1 MKLDEFGAE
10 PEPLTAEQLAGRLGL
25 PPRPHPRATKAT
37 RHLRPAGTP
46 LRAKPKARPK
56 AKPKLSASPPFLP
69 ATPNNLPTFKTVAA
83 RHSEALA
90 RYDLTPTRYEGEPM
104 KAPAKP
110 AETLASWIGGGG
122 SGLMNVAMDG
132 STLRMIVDTPV
143 AAESSRAVALDWL
156 QVGAE
161 PLMSRVSIVS
171 VDRSG
176 GLVYRGDSQAAG
188 YVVPGSSNPVPDDPI
203 FKMLKMEPKL
213 IATTPIE
220 ITRSF
225 LATAPEGDAW
235 LTAGIMD
242 QIRRTV
248 VKEILIGDG
257 STGHVQGVVGATDV
271 ETVASPGQ
279 LSALNFAKLQALKEL
294 AASNQLSDRSG
305 DLFILSSTV
314 ASKLEKTAAQ
324 STSGRR
330 LLERLPPAADGVPR
344 SEVAGLGEGWRTD
357 DLTSSVAIYGDWSQ
371 LVLGIW
377 NSDLDDSNG
386 MYIVVNPYASE
397 PNVRI
402 TAYLNFDVSI
412 LRPDRFAVGTYA

>member
-10 PEPLTAEQLAGRLGL
+10 PEPLTADQLADSIGL
-25 PPRPHPRATKAT
+25 PRRPHPLATKAT
-37 RHLRPAGTP
+37 RHLQPAGTP
-46 LRAKPKARPK
+46 PAA
-56 AKPKLSASPPFLP
+56 KLSTKRRLTENERISSSPTHQSL
-69 ATPNNLPTFKTVAA
+69 ADRQA
-83 RHSEALA
+83 RQVA
-90 RYDLTPTRYEGEPM
+90 RYDLTHSRYEGGPM

-122 SGLMNVAMDG
+122 EGIRNVAMDG
-132 STLRMIVDTPV
+132 SSLRLIVDTPA

-156 QVGAE
+156 KVGAE
-161 PLMSRVSIVS
+161 PLMSRVTTVT

-176 GLVYRGDSQAAG
+176 GLVYRGDSQSAG
-188 YVVPGSSNPVPDDPI
+188 YVVPGSSNPVPDDPV

-225 LATAPEGDAW
+225 LATAPDGDAW

-242 QIRRTV
+242 QLKRTV
-248 VKEILIGDG
+248 VREILIGDG
-257 STGHVQGVVGATDV
+257 STGHVQGVVGAPGV
-271 ETVASPGQ
+271 EVVASPGA
-279 LSALNFAKLQALKEL
+279 LSALNFAKLTALKEL
-294 AASNQLSDRSG
+294 AASNQLADRGG
-305 DLFILSSTV
+305 DLYVLSSEV

-330 LLERLPPAADGVPR
+330 LLERLPPGADGIPR

-357 DLTSSVAIYGDWSQ
+357 DLTSVAIYGDWSQ

-386 MYIVVNPYASE
+386 MYVLVNPFASE

-402 TAYLNFDVSI
+402 TAYLNFDLAI
-412 LRPDRFAVGTYA
+412 LRPDRFAVGTYT

>member
-10 PEPLTAEQLAGRLGL
+10 PEPLTAEQLADSIGL
-25 PPRPHPRATKAT
+25 PRRPHPLATKAT
-37 RHLRPAGTP
+37 RHLQPAGTP
-46 LRAKPKARPK
+46 PAA
-56 AKPKLSASPPFLP
+56 KLSTKRRLTENERISSSPTHQSL
-69 ATPNNLPTFKTVAA
+69 ADRQA
-83 RHSEALA
+83 RQVA
-90 RYDLTPTRYEGEPM
+90 RYDLTPTRYEGKPM
-104 KAPAKP
+104 STLNTAKP
-110 AETLASWIGGGG
+110 ETLASWIGGGG

-132 STLRMIVDTPV
+132 STLRMIVDTPT

-156 QVGAE
+156 KVGAE
-161 PLMSRVSIVS
+161 PLMSRVTTVT

-188 YVVPGSSNPVPDDPI
+188 YVLPGSSNPVPDDPV

-248 VKEILIGDG
+248 VREILIGDG
-257 STGHVQGVVGATDV
+257 STGHVQGVAGATGV
-271 ETVASPGQ
+271 EVVASPGA
-279 LSALNFAKLQALKEL
+279 LSALNFAKLTALKEL
-294 AASNQLSDRSG
+294 AASNQLADRGG
-305 DLFILSSTV
+305 DLFILSSSV

-330 LLERLPPAADGVPR
+330 LLERLQPTADGVPR

-357 DLTSSVAIYGDWSQ
+357 DLTSNVAVYGDWSQ

-386 MYIVVNPYASE
+386 MYVLVNPFASE

-402 TAYLNFDVSI
+402 TAYLNFDLAI
-412 LRPDRFAVGTYA
+412 LRPDRFAVGTYT